1 VRINK
6 LCIFYLILILH
17 LLLQIGSQYSINPL
31 QAELNNSVLQSTII
45 HSEQLQNQIFPHIIG
60 DESVH
65 NTQYIEY
72 LKNMDSLKINSTKA
86 QKCEK
91 CHEDI
96 YVGDVAVIVEKAN
109 DISWHPKCFV
119 CSVCNELL
127 ADLVY
132 FYYKNKLY
140 CGRDLAAFLGIPRC
154 FACDEVSVYIYMY
167 I

>member
-1 VRINK
+1 
-6 LCIFYLILILH
+6 
-17 LLLQIGSQYSINPL
+17 
-31 QAELNNSVLQSTII
+31 LQSTTI

-60 DESVH
+60 DEPIH

-72 LKNMDSLKINSTKA
+72 LKNMESLKINSAKT

-154 FACDEVSVYIYMY
+154 FACDEVSIYIYNTENMLS
-167 I
+167 